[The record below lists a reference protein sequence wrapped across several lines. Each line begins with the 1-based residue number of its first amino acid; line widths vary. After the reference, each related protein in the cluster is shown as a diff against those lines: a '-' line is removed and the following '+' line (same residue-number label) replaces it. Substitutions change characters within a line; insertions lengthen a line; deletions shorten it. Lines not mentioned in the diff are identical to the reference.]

1 VSATLESPLI
11 GVLLMAV
18 VDRFFKCVDV
28 LIALALAGMVLLVFG
43 NVVLRYVFNS
53 GITTSEEVSRWLFV
67 WMTFLGA
74 MVALRENGH
83 LGTDALISRLP
94 NWGKRVCLA
103 LSQLLMIGVT
113 AMLLQGSW
121 AQSKINWDVEAPVTG
136 APMAVVY
143 ATGVVFA
150 IFSGLILLIDFYR
163 TITGK
168 LGDDQLVMIKE
179 SEESVH
185 GVPGE
190 AK

>member
-1 VSATLESPLI
+1 MSLI
-11 GVLLMAV
+11 
-18 VDRFFKCVDV
+18 DRFFKFVDV
-28 LIALALAGMVLLVFG
+28 LIALALAGMVVLVFG

-74 MVALRENGH
+74 MVALREKGH
-83 LGTDALISRLP
+83 LGTDVFISRLP
-94 NWGKRVCLA
+94 SWGKRVCLA

-113 AMLLQGSW
+113 GMLLQGSW

-136 APMAVVY
+136 VPMAVVY

-150 IFSGLILLIDFYR
+150 IFAGLILLFDFYR
-163 TITGK
+163 TVTGK
-168 LGDDQLVMIKE
+168 LSDDELVMIKE

-185 GVPGE
+185 GISGDS
-190 AK
+190 K